1 MREDKIRGLLENLI
15 RNSEGN
21 YNRKLLGMRSMDEYL
36 IEKESLIDETINQIY
51 NQDIINEINRLRG
64 DLK

>member
-15 RNSEGN
+15 KNSEGS

-36 IEKESLIDETINQIY
+36 IEKESLIEETINQIY
-51 NQDIINEINRLRG
+51 NQDIINEINRLIG

>member
-1 MREDKIRGLLENLI
+1 MKEYKIRGLLENLI

-36 IEKESLIDETINQIY
+36 IEKESLIEETINKIY
-51 NQDIINEINRLRG
+51 NQDIINEINRLIG